1 MSWNPPTGQTTLDT
15 LLQRLQ
21 LLSLRLARLSAA
33 KQSQRTMA
41 IVRALVP
48 REKQP

>member
-1 MSWNPPTGQTTLDT
+1 MSWNPPAGQTTLDT

-21 LLSLRLARLSAA
+21 LLSLRLERLSVA
-33 KQSQRTMA
+33 KQAQRTMA

-48 REKQP
+48 PEKKS